1 MTGTLNSARRYQ
13 RSWTQHTEEPMAAFE
28 EILIPALSF
37 LPYAQFGAKDFQG
50 VSTLAKKLKGRR
62 ILHINSTEKGGGVAE
77 MLTSQ
82 IGLERGLGMDSRWIV
97 LRPSSQEFFHV
108 TKKMHDLLQGKETG
122 ITPQEMR
129 VYLQESQR
137 MADEIDKFLQ
147 HHLPDLL
154 MIHDPQPLAMGT
166 WFPRDIR
173 KVLRLHIDLSCPNPD
188 AVATL
193 RPYIEQYDTMIVS
206 RKDYGFPWFK
216 DRMTSVIMPAID
228 PLVEKNRTMSKQ
240 EAQEILMHYNIH
252 PDRPIVSQVSR
263 FDLWKDPIGVID
275 AYDHA
280 KYALPD
286 LQLLLVGLSQAQD
299 DLTAQEV
306 FDLVKRRAGR
316 DPSIFLFIDPNHL
329 RDVSNDTFVNAVQ
342 TASDVVL
349 QKSIRE
355 GFGLTVT
362 EALWKRKPVIGGKAS
377 GIALQIQDGKSG
389 YLVSN
394 AKETARRIVQVIKDR
409 RRSTRLGCE
418 GHNTVKKKFLIP
430 RYLREHLEVYLQVGN
445 RTDPAVQHNGKPKR
459 ARHAVNRRRRLVRG

>member
-1 MTGTLNSARRYQ
+1 
-13 RSWTQHTEEPMAAFE
+13 MAAFE
-28 EILIPALSF
+28 EILIPALPF
-37 LPYAQFGAKDFQG
+37 LPYAQFGVKDFQG
-50 VSTLAKKLKGRR
+50 VGTLAKKLKGRR

-97 LRPSSQEFFHV
+97 LRPSAQEFFLV
-108 TKKMHDLLQGKETG
+108 TKKMHDLLQGKEIE
-122 ITPQEMR
+122 ITQHEME
-129 VYLQESQR
+129 VYLAESQR
-137 MADEIDKFLQ
+137 MADEVDKFLQ

-166 WFPRDIR
+166 WFPRSMR
-173 KVLRLHIDLSCPNPD
+173 KVLRLHIDLSCPNSNI
-188 AVATL
+188 VAML
-193 RPYIEQYDTMIVS
+193 RPYIEQYDALVVS
-206 RKDYGFPWFK
+206 RKDYGFRWFQP
-216 DRMTSVIMPAID
+216 RMTSVIMPAID
-228 PLVEKNRTMSKQ
+228 PLAEKNRTMSKQ

-280 KYALPD
+280 KNTIPD

-329 RDVSNDTFVNAVQ
+329 RDVSNDSFVNAVQ

-377 GIALQIQDGKSG
+377 GIALQIQDGKNG

-394 AKETARRIVQVIKDR
+394 TRDTARRIVQVINDK
-409 RRSTRLGCE
+409 RRSMQLGQE
-418 GHNTVKKKFLIP
+418 GHKTVKKKFLMP

-445 RTDPAVQHNGKPKR
+445 HAGPVARHNGNGKPKQ
-459 ARHAVNRRRRLVRG
+459 ARRTMNHRRRLVRR